1 MRALIVH
8 DDPHRA
14 SELAQGLAQK
24 GYRVDVV
31 DSGLAAIRQIWEE
44 RYDRVLVDAG
54 LRGMRATSLMRH
66 IGELSPRAVIELLI
80 REHRAA

>member
-1 MRALIVH
+1 MKALIVH
-8 DDPHRA
+8 DDPRRA
-14 SELAQGLAQK
+14 GELAGDLSQK

-66 IGELSPRAVIELLI
+66 ISDLSPRAVIELLV
-80 REHRAA
+80 RESKAA

>member
-1 MRALIVH
+1 MKALIVH

-14 SELAQGLAQK
+14 GKLAGELSQM

-44 RYDRVLVDAG
+44 RYDRILVDAG
-54 LRGMRATSLMRH
+54 LRGMRAASLMEA
-66 IGELSPRAVIELLI
+66 IGDLSPRAVVELI
-80 REHRAA
+80 VREYQAA

>member
-14 SELAQGLAQK
+14 GELAGELAQK
-24 GYRVDVV
+24 GFRVDVV

-66 IGELSPRAVIELLI
+66 IGDLSPRAVIELLL
-80 REHRAA
+80 RENKAA

>member
-1 MRALIVH
+1 MKALIVH
-8 DDPHRA
+8 DDPRRA
-14 SELAQGLAQK
+14 GELAGDLSQK

-66 IGELSPRAVIELLI
+66 IGDLSPRAVIELLL
-80 REHRAA
+80 RESKAA

>member
-14 SELAQGLAQK
+14 GELAQVLAQK

-44 RYDRVLVDAG
+44 RYDRVFVDAG

-66 IGELSPRAVIELLI
+66 IGDLSPRAVVELLM
-80 REHRAA
+80 RENRAA

>member
-1 MRALIVH
+1 MKALIVH
-8 DDPHRA
+8 DDPQRA
-14 SELAQGLAQK
+14 GELAGDLSQK

-54 LRGMRATSLMRH
+54 LRGMRATALMHH
-66 IGELSPRAVIELLI
+66 IGDLSPHAVVELITRAS
-80 REHRAA
+80 RAA